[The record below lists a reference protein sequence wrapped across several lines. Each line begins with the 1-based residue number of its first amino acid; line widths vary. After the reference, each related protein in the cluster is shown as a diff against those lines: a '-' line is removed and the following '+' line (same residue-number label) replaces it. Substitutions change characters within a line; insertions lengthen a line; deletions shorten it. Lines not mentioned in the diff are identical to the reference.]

1 MLTRRSPFAVPAA
14 EQGWID
20 TVTALAQDFAVT
32 VADDDRDGEGGDV
45 VLVLRQVELAA
56 RRLAARL
63 LDLLHDLLHRRHG
76 ARGQHDLGALGRE
89 VARGALAEA

>member
-32 VADDDRDGEGGDV
+32 VADDDRDARLPIEHLRALSDSGLDAAFLPREHGGEGLSYV
-45 VLVLRQVELAA
+45 TLAHTVRILAA
-56 RRLAARL
+56 HHPA
-63 LDLLHDLLHRRHG
+63 
-76 ARGQHDLGALGRE
+76 
-89 VARGALAEA
+89 VATVWLM